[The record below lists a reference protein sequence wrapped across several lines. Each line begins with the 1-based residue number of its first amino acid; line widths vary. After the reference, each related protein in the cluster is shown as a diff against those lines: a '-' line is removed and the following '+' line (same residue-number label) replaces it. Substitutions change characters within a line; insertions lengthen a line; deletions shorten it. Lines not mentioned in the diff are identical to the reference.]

1 MPIWGL
7 KTVAQVI
14 ATGFEGPQHCD
25 EPWPYQFV
33 VRSQQSLQTF
43 SWLLTIHQ
51 PAQQVL
57 VHVRGE
63 GRNSVWLSGR
73 VIKPTYTKQYPVRLH
88 LISLT

>member
-25 EPWPYQFV
+25 EPWPYQFMV
-33 VRSQQSLQTF
+33 CSSLSYLEIRCLILHSQ
-43 SWLLTIHQ
+43 
-51 PAQQVL
+51 PGQQVL

-63 GRNSVWLSGR
+63 GRNSVWVPGR
-73 VIKPTYTKQYPVRLH
+73 IVKPTYTKQYPVCPPK
-88 LISLT
+88 S

>member
-33 VRSQQSLQTF
+33 VRTIFFITSCTEFLMLFETNIYSLANKCLSTCAGRADIQSGFRHAL
-43 SWLLTIHQ
+43 
-51 PAQQVL
+51 
-57 VHVRGE
+57 
-63 GRNSVWLSGR
+63 
-73 VIKPTYTKQYPVRLH
+73 
-88 LISLT
+88 